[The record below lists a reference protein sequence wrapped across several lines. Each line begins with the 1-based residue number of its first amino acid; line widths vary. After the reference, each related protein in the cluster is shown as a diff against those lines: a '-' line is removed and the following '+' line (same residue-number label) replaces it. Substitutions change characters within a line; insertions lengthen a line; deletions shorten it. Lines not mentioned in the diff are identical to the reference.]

1 MAEDMCRTSELT
13 EIVPPGI
20 GAVVLKEL
28 PAAGKQG
35 IVYVI
40 EGNPIT
46 AYTWNGTQF
55 VSVGGGGDDS
65 FIVMPGS
72 IWTGDCVKTYGV
84 VHRVNTGSGCFIGE
98 QLGSGILGGVRIN
111 GRWFDVQDIACK
123 YGNNEMG
130 ITLEGFEV
138 SYSNYDIVAQKSID
152 CDDPA
157 YAHGQTITPTLTVTW
172 DGNTYSAPLPL
183 HIIEMGG

>member
-1 MAEDMCRTSELT
+1 MAENMCRTSEVT

-55 VSVGGGGDDS
+55 VSVGGGGDS
-65 FIVMPGS
+65 FIVMPGG
-72 IWTGDCVKTYGV
+72 ILTGDCEKTYGV
-84 VHRVNTGSGCFIGE
+84 VHRVNTGSGCVIGE
-98 QLGSGILGGVRIN
+98 QLSSGILGGVCIN
-111 GRWFDVQDIACK
+111 GRWFDVEEITCK

-130 ITLEGFEV
+130 VSLEGFEL
-138 SYSNYDIVAQKSID
+138 SYSNYEVTAQKSID
-152 CDDPA
+152 CDDPT
-157 YAHGQTITPTLTVTW
+157 YEHGQTITPTLTITW

-183 HIIEMGG
+183 HIIAMGG